1 MHMGFEADSENI
13 RGLLSANKIYHI
25 PRFQREFSWE
35 VKNYKEILNDMWQQ
49 ISVDKKGTGTLTT
62 SQYFLGNMLFLG
74 GKDNS
79 EVAVVDGQQRLTT
92 LTILL
97 AAIRNKLYEI
107 NAANNET
114 AEIKQLAKDYA
125 DTTQE
130 YLIKRVD
137 GVPKRIIQTSSTY
150 PYFTQTI
157 QDYDT
162 RNSEV
167 KPTTDEEDLLMEA
180 FTFFLAQ
187 LSEGKLTRLFTKDDT
202 NRQIKYIE
210 KLKVLRDQIL
220 QSQVIAIYASEKN
233 QANQIFENINS
244 KGKPLSKVDLIKN
257 YIFTYVEPT
266 AGGGVDEVKDLWKQ
280 NARSLFDSNLTL
292 EEFFLHYWKAR
303 FPEDKANANN
313 LYEKFTARY
322 KSENSHFSSELR
334 KFVQEMSLAISKYD
348 NIIQPDLNQYKK
360 QEHKY
365 EYETLDCI
373 AKFKGIQ
380 VRPALLSLYLQE
392 KDANLKI
399 DKKIKQPL
407 LRFLS
412 DFHFVAFGSGVN
424 LRSNKVTEP
433 CTAFSREIMAA
444 SSKKGIQDAIQN
456 LKTKLRDLIDKEHF
470 IQEFQKLKFSKS
482 ASRVGQSN
490 FPTSYA
496 IKRIAM
502 SMDDRD
508 YDDGSSSIEH
518 IQNECQDD
526 YTKNI
531 GNLIVL
537 ETKLNNDLG
546 KKNLTNYSEKKTY
559 YAESR
564 YEMTTEFSKEFEAFA
579 NEEIINARAE
589 NLANQFWDIFSKG

>member
-1 MHMGFEADSENI
+1 MGFEAVSENI

-35 VKNYKEILNDMWQQ
+35 VKNYKEILNDMLYQ
-49 ISVDKKGTGTLTT
+49 ISVVKEGTPTLKT

-74 GKDNS
+74 GKEKG
-79 EVAVVDGQQRLTT
+79 EVAVIDGQQRLTT

-107 NAANNET
+107 HADNRETAAN
-114 AEIKQLAKDYA
+114 KQLAKDYA

-130 YLIKRVD
+130 FLIKRVD

-162 RNSEV
+162 RNPAA

-180 FTFFLAQ
+180 FNFFLEQ
-187 LSEGKLTRLFTKDDT
+187 LSESKLKRLFIKNDSKHH
-202 NRQIKYIE
+202 IKYIE

-220 QSQVIAIYASEKN
+220 QSQVIAIYASEKD

-266 AGGGVDEVKDLWKQ
+266 SGGGVDEVKDLWKK
-280 NARSLFDSNLTL
+280 NAKFLFDSNLTL

-313 LYEKFTARY
+313 LYDKFTTRY
-322 KSENSHFSSELR
+322 KSENPRITNELGN
-334 KFVQEMSLAISKYD
+334 FVNEMYRAIFEYEK
-348 NIIQPDLNQYKK
+348 IIQPNLNKYKK

-365 EYETLDCI
+365 EYETLDSI

-380 VRPALLSLYLQE
+380 VRPALLSLYLRE
-392 KDANLKI
+392 KEGNLKV
-399 DKKIKQPL
+399 DKKIKHSL

-433 CTAFSREIMAA
+433 CTAFSKEITVAC
-444 SSKKGIQDAIQN
+444 SRTDIQNAIQN
-456 LKTKLRDLIDKEHF
+456 LKVKLRKLIDKEHF
-470 IQEFQKLKFSKS
+470 IQEFQRLEFSKS
-482 ASRVGQSN
+482 ASRLGQSN

-502 SMDDRD
+502 SMDGRD
-508 YDDGSSSIEH
+508 YDDGNSSIEH
-518 IQNECQDD
+518 IQNESQDE
-526 YTKNI
+526 YTKNV

-546 KKNLTNYSEKKTY
+546 NKTITNYSQKRVY
-559 YAESR
+559 YAKSQ
-564 YEMTTEFSKEFEAFA
+564 YEMTKEFAKKQKIFA
-579 NEEIINARAE
+579 NEVAINVRAE
-589 NLANQFWDIFSKG
+589 NLANQFWDIFAEE

>member
-1 MHMGFEADSENI
+1 MGFEAVSENI

-35 VKNYKEILNDMWQQ
+35 VKNYKEILNDMLYQ
-49 ISVDKKGTGTLTT
+49 ISVVKEGNLTLAT

-74 GKDNS
+74 GKEKA

-107 NAANNET
+107 NADKNET
-114 AEIKQLAKDYA
+114 PEIKKLAKAYG

-137 GVPKRIIQTSSTY
+137 GEPKRIIQTSSTY

-162 RNSEV
+162 RNPGTE
-167 KPTTDEEDLLMEA
+167 PTTDEEDLLMEA
-180 FTFFLAQ
+180 FSFFLEQ
-187 LSEGKLTRLFTKDDT
+187 LSDSKLKKLCSKDDPKH
-202 NRQIKYIE
+202 QIKYIE

-266 AGGGVDEVKDLWKQ
+266 TGGGVDEVKDLWKK
-280 NARSLFDSNLTL
+280 NSKLLFDSNLTL

-303 FPEDKANANN
+303 FPGDKANANN
-313 LYEKFTARY
+313 FYDKFTTRY
-322 KSENSHFSSELR
+322 KSENKGISQELAS
-334 KFVQEMSLAISKYD
+334 FVNEMSLAISKYY
-348 NIIQPDLNQYKK
+348 NIIQPNLNQYKK

-380 VRPALLSLYLQE
+380 VRPALLSLYLRE
-392 KDANLKI
+392 KETNLKI

-433 CTAFSREIMAA
+433 CTAFSKEIMAA
-444 SSKKGIQDAIQN
+444 SSKGDIQNAVQN
-456 LKTKLRDLIDKEHF
+456 LKTKLRKLIDKEHF
-470 IQEFQKLKFSKS
+470 IQEFQRLEFSKS
-482 ASRVGQSN
+482 ASRLGQSN

-502 SMDDRD
+502 SMDNRD

-537 ETKLNNDLG
+537 ETTINNDLG
-546 KKNLTNYSEKKTY
+546 NKNLTNYREKKTY
-559 YAESR
+559 YAASR
-564 YEMTTEFSKEFEAFA
+564 YEMTREFTKKIKVFT
-579 NEEIINARAE
+579 NEITVNVRAD
-589 NLANQFWDIFSKG
+589 NLANEFWDIFSKE